1 MYSNQQK
8 YFFIVRLHSI
18 NTSSS
23 YILLGIFGVSADGQM
38 LLTEHLRSNPD
49 SWEEGE
55 SIVNRIRLVRQK
67 IQKQFLVVDYGLL
80 TVVNSLFNTAI

>member
-49 SWEEGE
+49 S
-55 SIVNRIRLVRQK
+55 
-67 IQKQFLVVDYGLL
+67 
-80 TVVNSLFNTAI
+80 